1 MPSLRIRFSNKGK
14 KLFALNFS
22 TRALPCF
29 MEVYNMFYINGVKV
43 VPNDIYNFL
52 TQIALA

>member
-43 VPNDIYNFL
+43 VSNDIYNFL